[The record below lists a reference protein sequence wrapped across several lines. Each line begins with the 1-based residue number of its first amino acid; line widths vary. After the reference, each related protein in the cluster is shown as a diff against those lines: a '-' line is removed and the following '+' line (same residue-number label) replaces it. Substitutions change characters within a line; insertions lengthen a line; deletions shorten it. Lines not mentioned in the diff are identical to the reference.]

1 MKISWFRLPHPR
13 PNIKFALHPC
23 PFAAPAVVTQ
33 ADEAHDTMTPLEH
46 RRAQYRARCAQRAGE
61 AVKATQP
68 DPMTPSQAAAA
79 VPAPS
84 SSDDAPSSIARAP
97 NAVSNPTA
105 GAAFTAAVTAAS
117 SSSSADDSNATSN
130 RSLPSLPFNRYLSQQ
145 RFHHIDTA
153 FPGLQL
159 VNEEP
164 YIFLIRDFASADECA
179 ALVARMR
186 RGAAAARPSD
196 GDALRT
202 STSDGDARSSTS
214 LFPREADI
222 GWLRARMAR
231 AAAVATRQLEP
242 TKLSRYGGG

>member
-1 MKISWFRLPHPR
+1 
-13 PNIKFALHPC
+13 
-23 PFAAPAVVTQ
+23 
-33 ADEAHDTMTPLEH
+33 MTPLEQ

-61 AVKATQP
+61 AVRATRP
-68 DPMTPSQAAAA
+68 AHTGGAVEDPMPPVQATAA

-84 SSDDAPSSIARAP
+84 SSDDAPSSVAAP
-97 NAVSNPTA
+97 DAASAPT
-105 GAAFTAAVTAAS
+105 TAAALTAADTAAS
-117 SSSSADDSNATSN
+117 SSSSADAAYAADANHG
-130 RSLPSLPFNRYLSQQ
+130 LPSLPFDRYLSQQ

-153 FPGLQL
+153 FPGLHL

-164 YIFLIRDFASADECA
+164 YIFLIRDFASAEECA

-186 RGAAAARPSD
+186 GGAAAARPSD

-202 STSDGDARSSTS
+202 SSTSTSDGDARTSTP
-214 LFPREADI
+214 LFPREDDI

-242 TKLSRYGGG
+242 TKLSRYGRGGRFSKHRRAWP

>member
-1 MKISWFRLPHPR
+1 LVA
-13 PNIKFALHPC
+13 ALRC
-23 PFAAPAVVTQ
+23 SN
-33 ADEAHDTMTPLEH
+33 EAHDTMTPLEH

-61 AVKATQP
+61 AVSATP
-68 DPMTPSQAAAA
+68 PAYNGGAVEDPTTPAPTAA

-84 SSDDAPSSIARAP
+84 SSEDAPSSVAAP
-97 NAVSNPTA
+97 NAVSTPTT
-105 GAAFTAAVTAAS
+105 GAAFAAADTAS
-117 SSSSADDSNATSN
+117 SSSSADAANAADAN
-130 RSLPSLPFNRYLSQQ
+130 RGLPSLPFDRYLSQQ

-186 RGAAAARPSD
+186 GGAAAARPSD

-202 STSDGDARSSTS
+202 STSDGDARTSTS
-214 LFPREADI
+214 LFPREHDL

-231 AAAVATRQLEP
+231 AAGVATRQLEP
-242 TKLSRYGGG
+242 TKLSRYGRGGRFSKHRRAQP

>member
-1 MKISWFRLPHPR
+1 M
-13 PNIKFALHPC
+13 A
-23 PFAAPAVVTQ
+23 Q
-33 ADEAHDTMTPLEH
+33 ADEAQDTMTPLEH

-61 AVKATQP
+61 AVRVTRPAHTGRAVE
-68 DPMTPSQAAAA
+68 DPRTPAQAAAA

-84 SSDDAPSSIARAP
+84 SSDDAPSSVAAP
-97 NAVSNPTA
+97 DAASAPTA
-105 GAAFTAAVTAAS
+105 AAALTAADTAAS
-117 SSSSADDSNATSN
+117 SSSSADAAYAADANHG
-130 RSLPSLPFNRYLSQQ
+130 LPSLPFDRYLSQQ

-164 YIFLIRDFASADECA
+164 YIFLIRDFASAAECA

-186 RGAAAARPSD
+186 GGAAAARPSD

-202 STSDGDARSSTS
+202 SSTSTSDGDARTSTS
-214 LFPREADI
+214 LFPREDDI

-242 TKLSRYGGG
+242 TKLSRYGRGGRFSKHRRASP

>member
-1 MKISWFRLPHPR
+1 MPP
-13 PNIKFALHPC
+13 
-23 PFAAPAVVTQ
+23 VQ
-33 ADEAHDTMTPLEH
+33 AT
-46 RRAQYRARCAQRAGE
+46 
-61 AVKATQP
+61 
-68 DPMTPSQAAAA
+68 AA

-84 SSDDAPSSIARAP
+84 SSDDAPSSVAAP
-97 NAVSNPTA
+97 NAVANPTA
-105 GAAFTAAVTAAS
+105 GAAFTVTVTAAS
-117 SSSSADDSNATSN
+117 SSSSADNANAADTN
-130 RSLPSLPFNRYLSQQ
+130 CSLPSLPFDRYLSQQ

-164 YIFLIRDFASADECA
+164 YIFLIRDFASAEECA

-186 RGAAAARPSD
+186 GGAAAARPSD

-202 STSDGDARSSTS
+202 SSTSTSDGDARTSTP
-214 LFPREADI
+214 LFPREDDI

-242 TKLSRYGGG
+242 TKLSRYGRGGRFSKHRRAQP

>member
-1 MKISWFRLPHPR
+1 
-13 PNIKFALHPC
+13 
-23 PFAAPAVVTQ
+23 
-33 ADEAHDTMTPLEH
+33 MTPLEQ

-61 AVKATQP
+61 AVRATRP
-68 DPMTPSQAAAA
+68 AHTGGAVEDPMPPVQATAA

-84 SSDDAPSSIARAP
+84 SSDDAPSSVAAP
-97 NAVSNPTA
+97 NAVANPTA
-105 GAAFTAAVTAAS
+105 GAAFTVTVTAAS
-117 SSSSADDSNATSN
+117 SSSSADNANAADTN
-130 RSLPSLPFNRYLSQQ
+130 CSLPSLPFDRYLSQQ

-186 RGAAAARPSD
+186 GGAAAARPSD

-202 STSDGDARSSTS
+202 STSDGDARTSTS

-242 TKLSRYGGG
+242 TKLSRYGGGGRFSKHRRAQP